1 MTRKLPERHFGG
13 RARLPQFERL
23 RRIRRRQPAGGLE
36 NVGDVLDLSDGTDQH
51 GGADASN
58 GDEVKGS
65 AALMSTRCSRVARV
79 GLSGCKP

>member
-23 RRIRRRQPAGGLE
+23 RRQPAGGLE
-36 NVGDVLDLSDGTDQH
+36 HVGDVLDLSDGTDQH